1 MKYKIFLLYTLV
13 TFNIQADVHFASNYT
28 NSIFLEPPLPILPP
42 FFDWKTVGGPGTQY
56 ELQVA
61 FLTDVFFQFPVIDI
75 DGIIDSSYQ
84 LTMQNVLMSFTSYR
98 WRVRAKSGHE
108 SSEYS
113 PVFIFIT
120 FK

>member
-1 MKYKIFLLYTLV
+1 MRVITQILY
-13 TFNIQADVHFASNYT
+13 
-28 NSIFLEPPLPILPP
+28 
-42 FFDWKTVGGPGTQY
+42 
-56 ELQVA
+56 LQVA

>member
-28 NSIFLEPPLPILPP
+28 ILPINLEIHVTLTP